1 MQFLAQLA
9 PMAAVAACAP
19 PALDGAARSSAKS
32 PATAASPAPTA
43 PPIAAETWLN
53 TPPLAWDDL
62 RGRVVMVE
70 FWTFG
75 CINCRNVIP
84 AFREMHADYAGKGFV
99 LIGVHSPEFDYEKDL
114 ANVERAVRDLGIA
127 YPVAIDND
135 FANWRRYRNRYWPS
149 RYLVDRH
156 GALRYT
162 HIGEGAYD
170 ETRGWIERLL
180 AEA

>member
-1 MQFLAQLA
+1 MNRRRFMELLARLA
-9 PMAAVAACAP
+9 PMAGVAACASP
-19 PALDGAARSSAKS
+19 ESGGAARQQPTASA
-32 PATAASPAPTA
+32 A
-43 PPIAAETWLN
+43 PPISSDVWLN

-75 CINCRNVIP
+75 CVNCRNVIP
-84 AFREMHADYAGKGFV
+84 AFREMHADYSGKGFV
-99 LIGVHSPEFDYEKDL
+99 LIGVHSPEFDYERDL
-114 ANVERAVRDLGIA
+114 ANVERAVRELGIA

-156 GALRYT
+156 GALRYS
-162 HIGEGAYD
+162 HIGEGAYG
-170 ETRGWIERLL
+170 ETREWIKRLL
-180 AEA
+180 AET

>member
-1 MQFLAQLA
+1 MQLLAQLA
-9 PMAAVAACAP
+9 PMAGVAACATP
-19 PALDGAARSSAKS
+19 ESSGMLRQSS
-32 PATAASPAPTA
+32 PDAA
-43 PPIAAETWLN
+43 PPIASKVWLN
-53 TPPLAWDDL
+53 TSPLAWDDL

-84 AFREMHADYAGKGFV
+84 AFRKMHADYAEQGFV

-114 ANVERAVRDLGIA
+114 ANVERAVRELEIA

-135 FANWRRYRNRYWPS
+135 FANWRRYGNRYWPS
-149 RYLVDRH
+149 RYLVDRR
-156 GALRYT
+156 GALRYS
-162 HIGEGAYD
+162 HIGEGAYA
-170 ETRGWIERLL
+170 ETREWIERLL